1 MKIPKNIAIIK
12 RKTTQ
17 CSENKTKQ
25 TNISIKKKQLMAPVV

>member
-1 MKIPKNIAIIK
+1 MKVPKKIAIIK

-25 TNISIKKKQLMAPVV
+25 TNISIKKTAPVV